1 MENLYK
7 YNGFRLLELEVVKNK
22 IFGNIHF
29 KFVEDADLQNQF
41 YTSVIIG
48 PNGTRKSNL
57 LNIIIKLFRQI
68 SEYKQGK
75 IITEPVTGGFYL
87 KYSLNGE
94 IIEFTNFDRK
104 KDELV
109 IGDFDKIIKVAF
121 YKNGIPENVEK
132 IELPFSI
139 SASSMML
146 NDKFPF
152 IRKEGFEI
160 YNYLGLRNTP
170 QSASTSSHI
179 RKTVDFIVNTLD
191 IPALIEG
198 IRKMSKELLE
208 LNGNLTISYR
218 TRNTPLFFRNLTE
231 EKFDNYFQ
239 EIAIRYQDS
248 KTEPPFA
255 LRYYL
260 KNFKEGSVFKDELLD
275 YCYNIFDKL
284 EHIKKSS
291 AKWLRFDLMNEDDIK
306 LLRKDYKIIEAL
318 RRLSILT
325 EPSLDIISNEEI
337 NNDRLNYSMGESSS
351 GEYNII
357 TSFIALM
364 ASIKVDSLILIDE
377 PEVSLHPNWQMKYLN
392 FMRDLFSNEFY
403 KSCHFIIATHSHF
416 MLSDLR
422 GSNSKIIGLTKEN
435 GELKIIDFPSG
446 IDTFG
451 WSAEQVLLEIFNVP
465 TTRNYYLESRIANI
479 LELMGNPNSDNEQ
492 IKEKINDLKTLR
504 LDLRE
509 DDPMHEIMTVLFSK
523 T

>member
-1 MENLYK
+1 MNEVHK

-29 KFVEDADLQNQF
+29 KFVEDSDLQNQF

-48 PNGTRKSNL
+48 PNGTRKSYL

-68 SEYKQGK
+68 SEYKQNK
-75 IITEPVTGGFYL
+75 KITEPVTGGFYL

-94 IIEFTNFDRK
+94 IIEFKNFDRK
-104 KDELV
+104 EGDLF
-109 IGDFDKIIKVAF
+109 IGESNKTIQVTF
-121 YKNGIPENVEK
+121 YKNGIPTDIEK
-132 IELPFSI
+132 IDLPISI

-170 QSASTSSHI
+170 QTASTSSHI
-179 RKTVDFIVNTLD
+179 RKTVNFIVNTLD

-198 IRKMSKELLE
+198 IRKMSNELLE
-208 LNGNLTISYR
+208 LEGNITISYR
-218 TRNTPLFFRNLTE
+218 TKNTPVFFRNLTE
-231 EKFDNYFQ
+231 DIFDDYFQ
-239 EIAIRYQDS
+239 KIAIRYQDS
-248 KTEPPFA
+248 KTEPPYK
-255 LRYYL
+255 LGYYL
-260 KNFKEGSVFKDELLD
+260 NNFKEKSVFKNELLD
-275 YCYNIFDKL
+275 YCRNISNKL

-291 AKWLRFDLMNEDDIK
+291 AKWLRFDLMKEEDIK
-306 LLRKDYKIIEAL
+306 LLRKDYKIIESL
-318 RRLSILT
+318 RKLGVLA
-325 EPSLDIISNEEI
+325 EPSLDIISDKN
-337 NNDRLNYSMGESSS
+337 NNDILKYHMGESSS

-364 ASIKVDSLILIDE
+364 ASVQVDSLVLIDE

-403 KSCHFIIATHSHF
+403 KTCHFIIATHSHF
-416 MLSDLR
+416 ILSDLR
-422 GSNSKIIGLTKEN
+422 GINSKIIGLAKEDRGVKLISFSN
-435 GELKIIDFPSG
+435 G

-465 TTRNYYLESRIANI
+465 TTRNYYLETKVAEI
-479 LELMGNPNSDNEQ
+479 LELMADSNSSNKI
-492 IKEKINDLKTLR
+492 IKEKIVGLKSLNLELR
-504 LDLRE
+504 KE
-509 DDPMHEIMTVLFSK
+509 DPMSEIMSALFSK
-523 T
+523 I